1 MRNLK
6 MGLITLA
13 ASAALLIPAAGASAA
28 TQSVSKASTAST
40 ASTASSGCLLLCFN
54 TYVDDVLSGNDVSV
68 LDGASFCG
76 ISVNV
81 LQVLSIGQIVDC
93 GTDGDGHHKKV
104 KRTK

>member
-6 MGLITLA
+6 TGLITLA
-13 ASAALLIPAAGASAA
+13 ATAAFLVPAAGASAA
-28 TQSVSKASTAST
+28 TQSVSQ
-40 ASTASSGCLLLCFN
+40 ASTASSAMTASSGCVLLCFN
-54 TYVDDVLSGNDVSV
+54 TYVDDVLSDNDVSI

-76 ISVNV
+76 ISVNA